1 MGEHEHSQLEMAFAK
16 HQQTASPSPSAGGAA
31 SADLASSSSP
41 PSCDGAKLR
50 RAELSLRLLALLA
63 SVSAFAFLI
72 TDKQTRSFLIYTS
85 VVVQEALYSDMKAL
99 VFSVITLGIVALYSV
114 SQIARCLFIASA
126 TSIQPSSTLAWAI
139 FLLDQIMAYLI
150 LSSSA
155 ASAQSAYFSEQ
166 GNDGF
171 HWAKVCYLYEKFCKQ
186 VGIGI
191 IGSFV
196 AFMALVF
203 TSVISAF
210 NLFACPHFA

>member
-1 MGEHEHSQLEMAFAK
+1 MGEHSQLEMAFAAK
-16 HQQTASPSPSAGGAA
+16 HQQTASPSAGGAA
-31 SADLASSSSP
+31 SSSSA

-50 RAELSLRLLALLA
+50 RAELCLRLLALLA

-72 TDKQTRSFLIYTS
+72 TDKQTRSFVIFTS
-85 VVVQEALYSDMKAL
+85 VVVQEAVYSDMKAL
-99 VFSVITLGIVALYSV
+99 IFSVIILGVVALYSV
-114 SQIARCLFIASA
+114 SQIARCLFIATS

-139 FLLDQIMAYLI
+139 FLLDQIMTYLI
-150 LSSSA
+150 LSASA
-155 ASAQSAYFSEQ
+155 ATAQSAYFSEQ
-166 GNDGF
+166 GNNGF

-191 IGSFV
+191 VGSFV

-210 NLFACPHFA
+210 NLFACTDFA